1 MHCFEFH
8 FQKSL
13 HNAPPPPPLYKVY
26 NTCYGKVHHSHVR
39 VFALCLRMSRRSY
52 IYGLRYSII
61 TIVRELC
68 LTPPPP
74 LPLSL
79 SISAGVHN
87 WIVITSVPATSSGS
101 KEAKTDIKS
110 YRKRKKNT
118 CKYPTILCQRCPDTL
133 SCYGGVLILCPVME
147 VS

>member
-1 MHCFEFH
+1 MKVRYVIQISEGYTTAVEMSRELERKIDHTPSLTQDEILQVRGHPLCIALSFTFK
-8 FQKSL
+8 QKFTM
-13 HNAPPPPPLYKVY
+13 PPPPP
-26 NTCYGKVHHSHVR
+26 
-39 VFALCLRMSRRSY
+39 
-52 IYGLRYSII
+52 
-61 TIVRELC
+61 
-68 LTPPPP
+68 PPPP

-87 WIVITSVPATSSGS
+87 WIIFTSVPATSSGS

-118 CKYPTILCQRCPDTL
+118 CMYPTILCQRCPNSL
-133 SCYGGVLILCPVME
+133 SCDGGVLILCPVME

>member
-1 MHCFEFH
+1 MYV
-8 FQKSL
+8 S
-13 HNAPPPPPLYKVY
+13 
-26 NTCYGKVHHSHVR
+26 
-39 VFALCLRMSRRSY
+39 
-52 IYGLRYSII
+52 LRYVYACLVGHISI
-61 TIVRELC
+61 VSLLLC
-68 LTPPPP
+68 TNSAPLPSPP
-74 LPLSL
+74 LPSL

-87 WIVITSVPATSSGS
+87 WIIFTSVPATSSGS

-147 VS
+147 RCPDTLSCYGDVLILCPVMEVSLLRCSIVLYVVG